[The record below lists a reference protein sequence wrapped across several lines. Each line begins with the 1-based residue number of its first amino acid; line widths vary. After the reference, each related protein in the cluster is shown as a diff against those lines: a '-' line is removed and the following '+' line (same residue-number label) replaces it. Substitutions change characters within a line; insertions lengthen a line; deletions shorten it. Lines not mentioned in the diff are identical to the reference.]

1 MRSCFFLLLIF
12 CLLAPASRAQVETT
26 QYFMTSLPQVVEGNP
41 AFMPKYSFALGLP
54 MSRVAVMYSND
65 GFSYNDITRVENDKR
80 VLDVEKWQAML
91 PEKTHTMTAMQAD
104 IFRLGLK
111 IGSGG
116 YLSMHSTV
124 RAYTHSMMPKD
135 LVSLITE
142 GTAPYVGKTA
152 NISPTMFGVSFWES
166 GIGFSGAITDKM
178 RVGVRL
184 KKLYGLV
191 NLTTEAADVSV
202 SIDDNYAIDVAADL
216 RVRSSGVNGL
226 SNDADF
232 RVSDKMENSG
242 WAGDFGITWRVLPRI
257 NLAASLVDIGGIKW
271 DNDVYDYT
279 LDKATAKYRF
289 GGFDAKDL
297 LNGDTS
303 LEDDLDSLKKV
314 FTPAE
319 SQGSAY
325 TTMMPAKF
333 FLSGTFDVTKSL
345 NVGGLFFVE
354 QFKDHTATGISASV
368 NKNFG
373 RILSTS
379 LSYTFSNRSYNNLGA
394 GISLNLTPVQVYLVG
409 DNLLGMPI
417 SLASTGYM
425 NEFVNSTQVFN
436 LRFGINFVLGW
447 KKDVMP
453 TVADEDKSSFNSKKD
468 KTKPMNE
475 DNSKAYNSRKKGSKS
490 TTDQSK
496 QPQPS
501 VVKSR
506 KKN

>member
-1 MRSCFFLLLIF
+1 MG
-12 CLLAPASRAQVETT
+12 QVETT

-54 MSRVAVMYSND
+54 LSRVAVMYSND
-65 GFSYNDITRVENDKR
+65 GFSYNDITKVENDKR
-80 VLDVEKWQAML
+80 VVDFERWQALL
-91 PEKTHTMTAMQAD
+91 PEKTHTMTATQAD

-111 IGSGG
+111 IGTGG
-116 YLSMHSTV
+116 YLSLHSTA
-124 RAYTHSMMPKD
+124 RAYTHTMMPKD
-135 LVSLITE
+135 LISLLSG
-142 GTAPYVGKTA
+142 GTAPYVGRTA
-152 NISPTMFGVSFWES
+152 NIAPTTFGISFWES
-166 GIGFSGAITDKM
+166 GVGFSGAVTDNL
-178 RVGVRL
+178 RIGVRV

-191 NLTTEAADVSV
+191 NLTTEAANLSVSV
-202 SIDDNYAIDVAADL
+202 ADNYAIDVAADL
-216 RVRSSGVNGL
+216 HVRSSGVNGL
-226 SNDADF
+226 TNDEDF
-232 RVSDKMENSG
+232 VISDKLENSG
-242 WAGDFGITWRVLPRI
+242 WAGDFGVTWRLTHRI

-271 DNDVYDYT
+271 DNDVYDYK
-279 LDKATAKYRF
+279 LDKATARYSF

-297 LNGDTS
+297 LDGDTS

-314 FTPAE
+314 FTPTE
-319 SQGSAY
+319 SQGEAY
-325 TTMMPAKF
+325 TTSMPAKF

-354 QFKDHTATGISASV
+354 QFKDRTATGISASV

-373 RILSTS
+373 RIVSTS
-379 LSYTFSNRSYNNLGA
+379 FSYTLSNRSYNNLGA

-409 DNLLGMPI
+409 DNLLRMPI

-436 LRFGINFVLGW
+436 LRFGINFVWGW

-453 TVADEDKSSFNSKKD
+453 VVADEDKSSFNSKKD
-468 KTKPMNE
+468 RTKPMNE
-475 DNSKAYNSRKKGSKS
+475 DNSKAYNSRKKGSKA

-501 VVKSR
+501 VIKSR